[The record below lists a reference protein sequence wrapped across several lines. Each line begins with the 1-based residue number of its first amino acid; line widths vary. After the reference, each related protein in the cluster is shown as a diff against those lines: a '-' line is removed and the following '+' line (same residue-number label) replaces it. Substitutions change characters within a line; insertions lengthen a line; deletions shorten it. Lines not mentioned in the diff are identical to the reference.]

1 MNDNPFETRAREYDA
16 WYDEFPNVLRSEI
29 LAVRAVLPPPGQWV
43 EVGVGTG
50 RFAAAL
56 GIDSGVE
63 PADAMAVLA
72 RGRGIEVICGRAEA
86 LPLDSESMDAVF
98 FIATLCFVR
107 DLDLALCEAWRIL
120 RPGGCC
126 IVALLPLDSPLGQA
140 THAHASEDVF
150 FKHAQLRTR
159 SEILGA
165 LRAAG
170 YKFKNIKEFHIRTAV
185 MDKNTPN
192 TRLSSIPLALCAN
205 SVPSLAPMTTPMIRG
220 ATMVGYTF
228 P

>member
-107 DLDLALCEAWRIL
+107 DLDLALSEARRIL

-126 IVALLPLDSPLGQA
+126 IVALLPLDSPLGQV

-170 YKFKNIKEFHIRTAV
+170 FTTRQTVQTLLGSPESFDLEIQAPISGHDRGSFIVICSSR
-185 MDKNTPN
+185 NTE
-192 TRLSSIPLALCAN
+192 
-205 SVPSLAPMTTPMIRG
+205 PSPSPKRPA
-220 ATMVGYTF
+220 
-228 P
+228 